1 MDVVDQLSDIDW
13 LPSDGS
19 GDDNDE
25 SWADVNR
32 PATAA
37 DDDDDDDD
45 LLSIDVQDS
54 PLVGASLVQV
64 ISTRPPAS
72 PSNVCMLFVV
82 NSASFLER
90 LAFGIHSSHKVTPCE
105 CQMWYLHCVSKNQT
119 PVTF

>member
-1 MDVVDQLSDIDW
+1 MSHAIVALLNVVDQLSDIDW

-32 PATAA
+32 AATAA
-37 DDDDDDDD
+37 DDDDDD

-72 PSNVCMLFVV
+72 PSNVC
-82 NSASFLER
+82 
-90 LAFGIHSSHKVTPCE
+90 
-105 CQMWYLHCVSKNQT
+105 YLL
-119 PVTF
+119 